1 LNIKRDKECIENDV
15 NSSINIVH
23 DTNNSSVMLHYLYST
38 MHHAVLIVAFVAC
51 LIGLIIDRYILLK
64 FFICYETLLFTI
76 SVIMLILSVDI
87 NVMIVVFYLLLN
99 STFEVILGLSIL
111 LVLIL
116 LINIFI
122 IH

>member
-1 LNIKRDKECIENDV
+1 
-15 NSSINIVH
+15 
-23 DTNNSSVMLHYLYST
+23 
-38 MHHAVLIVAFVAC
+38 MHHAVFIVAFVAC